1 MKTSLYVIIFLL
13 STFFLYGCG
22 DGEENGRPTTGTGA
36 STGASTGTDAGA
48 GTGTGDTT
56 NEPNPLIEKY
66 NRERAQLIEK
76 YNQILKPNAPLPVNT
91 KQTVCTKEGQ
101 SINLE
106 VNEYIE
112 DITIPGNGN
121 DLLCDFLIDGNI
133 DKFATVEGEYCTQE
147 ANKKID
153 KLKAEGYTCPNL
165 QQQ

>member
-1 MKTSLYVIIFLL
+1 MKNFLYLIVFLF
-13 STFFLYGCG
+13 STFFLFGCG
-22 DGEENGRPTTGTGA
+22 DEENGDGRPQQLPATSSTGA
-36 STGASTGTDAGA
+36 STGAA
-48 GTGTGDTT
+48 GTGADETDET
-56 NEPNPLIEKY
+56 NSLIEEY
-66 NRERAQLIEK
+66 NRQRAQLIEK
-76 YNQILKPNAPLPVNT
+76 YNQILKPNAPLPVST
-91 KQTVCTKEGQ
+91 KQTVCTKGDQ

-133 DKFATVEGEYCTQE
+133 DKFATVEGEYCTKE

-153 KLKAEGYTCPNL
+153 KLKVEGYTCPNL